1 MPTVTDL
8 AAKKRKS
15 FPIRIIAE
23 AVSYRMPL
31 AVTKIREFTISG
43 CYPVCPRCD
52 NSLDREY
59 QAYCDRCGQKLGWFL
74 YDRVCTYIPGR
85 EKESP

>member
-8 AAKKRKS
+8 AAKKRKA
-15 FPIRIIAE
+15 FPIRFIAE
-23 AVSYRMPL
+23 SVSYRMPL
-31 AVTKIREFTISG
+31 AVTKIREFSLSG

-59 QAYCDRCGQKLGWFL
+59 QAYCDRCGQRLSWHIFHMTK
-74 YDRVCTYIPGR
+74 
-85 EKESP
+85 EKP